1 MHRPFCR
8 FLALIAVAL
17 LGFGPQDGWAQFSE
31 SNRFGGSQ
39 NRASAGQSRTT
50 TGVAPSGFQT
60 PSAGRG
66 QFKMNQGGLIF
77 MSDHHR
83 KMGVSVGESDFQDI
97 FIWARSVQHTD
108 GRYTE
113 SKQDSTTQTL
123 EQITKSKN
131 GVKLQR
137 RLVEMDGRGRPHVV
151 QIFDGRDQFKYRGK
165 LHYDG
170 LGRFVGEELFDA
182 SGNLIRTKVQKYHPT
197 AGYPLALQ
205 SVDHVANV
213 PSDLRLVI
221 TRENEAATNP
231 ESSGTGLFGQKK
243 TRQAP
248 VLEGA
253 TERPKADL
261 PGGLKGLGRKLFGG
275 KR

>member
-1 MHRPFCR
+1 MRCSPSR
-8 FLALIAVAL
+8 FTLILTTL
-17 LGFGPQDGWAQFSE
+17 LVSSGIQHGWSQFSE
-31 SNRFGGSQ
+31 SNRVSGSQ
-39 NRASAGQSRTT
+39 GRATAGQSRTT
-50 TGVAPSGFQT
+50 AGVASQGFQ
-60 PSAGRG
+60 SQAAGRDG
-66 QFKMNQGGLIF
+66 FKMNQGGLIF

-83 KMGVSVGESDFQDI
+83 EMGVTVGKSDFRDI
-97 FIWARSVQHTD
+97 FIWARSIQHTD

-113 SKQDSTTQTL
+113 SKQDTTTQTL

-137 RLVEMDGRGRPHVV
+137 RLVEMDGRGRPQEV

-182 SGNLIRTKVQKYHPT
+182 GGNLIRTKVQKYHPT

-213 PSDLRLVI
+213 PSDLKLVI
-221 TRENEAATNP
+221 TRESEDPTSQ
-231 ESSGTGLFGQKK
+231 ERTGSGLFGRKQAA
-243 TRQAP
+243 QAP
-248 VLEGA
+248 VLQGA
-253 TERPKADL
+253 TERPKQNS